1 MLRSQ
6 GPTIRA
12 GKIKVRMPGP
22 GFSVELALKAMF
34 WLLVLVAMCR
44 WAEKGWLEI
53 FVTRA
58 KGLDQFL
65 IRNT

>member
-1 MLRSQ
+1 MLRPRPYDPSGKDQ
-6 GPTIRA
+6 GANAWAGLLSRA
-12 GKIKVRMPGP
+12 RFEGYV
-22 GFSVELALKAMF
+22 
-34 WLLVLVAMCR
+34 LVLVMMCR

-65 IRNT
+65 IRNI